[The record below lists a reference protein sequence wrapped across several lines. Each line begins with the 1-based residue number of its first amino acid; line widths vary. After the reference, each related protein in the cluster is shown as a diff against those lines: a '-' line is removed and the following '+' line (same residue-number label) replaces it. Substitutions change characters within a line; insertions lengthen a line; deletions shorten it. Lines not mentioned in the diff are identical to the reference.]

1 MTKKRQNHSLKSKIW
16 DTVKILFLG
25 ALFYLGV
32 TLIFFGSGF
41 GSSYLL
47 EQNAENAATGL
58 TAKKADENKKRKTTY
73 DASKT
78 KSISAARILRS
89 KQIKAYAIGRIS
101 IPAVNIHNPLFAGY
115 GDRNQ
120 NLEYGVVTCVPGRV
134 MGGANNYVLAGHY
147 MGSHGP
153 AVLDNLHLAKI
164 GDMVYVTDLHHIY
177 AYEIKSISFAVKPTQ
192 VEVENNINDQSMV
205 TLITCSDFNTSKYG
219 YGQHRTVVQGN
230 LVSKIKA
237 SEANLESTELTA
249 NFKKSA
255 KKRSVSL
262 PTKKGQKTVQRKEQ
276 IRSEAAPKFFQNMNF
291 IKIAIIGFN
300 LLFCLFLIWNLVRIW
315 VKMN

>member
-1 MTKKRQNHSLKSKIW
+1 MTKEKQNHLLKSKIW
-16 DTVKILFLG
+16 ETIRILFLG

-41 GSSYLL
+41 GSSYLF
-47 EQNAENAATGL
+47 EQNSEKAASGL

-78 KSISAARILRS
+78 KSISATRILRS

-120 NLEYGVVTCVPGRV
+120 NLEYGVVTCVPDRI
-134 MGGANNYVLAGHY
+134 MGGVNNYVLAGHY
-147 MGSHGP
+147 MGSYGP

-164 GDMVYVTDLHHIY
+164 GDMIYVTDLHHIY

-192 VEVENNINDQSMV
+192 VEVENNVNDQSMI

-237 SEANLESTELTA
+237 TKSNLESTELGE
-249 NFKKSA
+249 NFKNASKNR
-255 KKRSVSL
+255 KVNL
-262 PTKKGQKTVQRKEQ
+262 PTKKGQKSIQKIEKV
-276 IRSEAAPKFFQNMNF
+276 RSEAKPKFFQTINF
-291 IKIAIIGFN
+291 IKTVIIGFN
-300 LLFCLFLIWNLVRIW
+300 LLFFLILVWNLIRVW
-315 VKMN
+315 VS